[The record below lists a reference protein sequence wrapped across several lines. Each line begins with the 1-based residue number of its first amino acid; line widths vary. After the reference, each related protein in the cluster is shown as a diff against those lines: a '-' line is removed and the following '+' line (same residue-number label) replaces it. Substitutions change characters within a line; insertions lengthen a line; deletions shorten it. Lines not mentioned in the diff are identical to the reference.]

1 MSDVNKLTIEEIKA
15 FKATGLLFP
24 KRMLTAKEAAD
35 YLENLEEYEQSSGG
49 PVKGK
54 WRYKSHLVFPWVDEL
69 MRRANILDVVEDLL
83 GGDIMVWTTHLY
95 PKEPHDGRFISWH
108 QDSAHWGLN
117 SEKILTVWIA
127 LTDANEANGCM
138 RMMPGSHK
146 NGIVPHTDTWDPN
159 NILTR
164 GQKIDGE
171 IDESKA
177 ALVTLKAGEASFH
190 HVDMWHASKPNET
203 SSRRVGVALR
213 YITPEARQTRV
224 ETDFASL
231 VRGEDRFSHFQSEAR
246 PSSTMNKDA
255 IEEHKRI
262 ADIQGQINLHGT
274 NREGLTGLIETN
286 EVR

>member
-1 MSDVNKLTIEEIKA
+1 MSDVNKLTTEEIKA

-24 KRMLTAKEAAD
+24 RRMLTAKEAAG

-69 MRRANILDVVEDLL
+69 MRRSNILDAVEGLL

-95 PKEPHDGRFISWH
+95 PKEPQDGRFISWH
-108 QDSAHWGLN
+108 QDSAHWGLD
-117 SEKILTVWIA
+117 SDKILTVWIA

-164 GQKIDGE
+164 GQTIDEE

-177 ALVTLKAGEASFH
+177 AWVTLKAGEASFH

-231 VRGEDRFSHFQSEAR
+231 VRGEDRFGHFQAEAR
-246 PSSTMNKDA
+246 PNSTMNQDA

>member
-15 FKATGLLFP
+15 FRATGLLFP

-35 YLENLEEYEQSSGG
+35 YLGNLEEYEQSSGG

-54 WRYKSHLVFPWVDEL
+54 WRYKSHLVFPWIDEL
-69 MRRANILDVVEDLL
+69 KRCSNILDVVEDLL

-95 PKEPHDGRFISWH
+95 PKEPQDGRFISWH
-108 QDSAHWGLN
+108 QDSAHWGLD
-117 SEKILTVWIA
+117 SDKILTVWIA

-164 GQKIDGE
+164 GQTIDEE

-177 ALVTLKAGEASFH
+177 AWVKLKAGEASFH

-203 SSRRVGVALR
+203 SSRRVGLALR

-231 VRGEDRFSHFQSEAR
+231 VRGEERFGHFQPEAR